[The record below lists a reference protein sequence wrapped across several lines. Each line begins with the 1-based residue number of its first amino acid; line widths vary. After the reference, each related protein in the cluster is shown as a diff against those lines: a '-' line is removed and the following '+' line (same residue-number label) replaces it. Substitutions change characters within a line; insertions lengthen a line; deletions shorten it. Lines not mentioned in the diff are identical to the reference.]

1 MIETLIV
8 ADDLTGANATGS
20 LLAKQGRRVG
30 TLMDQGNL
38 QSLADFDVLAVTTDS
53 RGSSSKTAK
62 ERVSQVMETF
72 KETEVGFFNK
82 RIDSTLRGNVGAE
95 IDAML
100 EQLAPET
107 IAIVVAAFPN

>member
-38 QSLADFDVLAVTTDS
+38 QRN
-53 RGSSSKTAK
+53 RGWLFQQTH
-62 ERVSQVMETF
+62 
-72 KETEVGFFNK
+72 
-82 RIDSTLRGNVGAE
+82 
-95 IDAML
+95 
-100 EQLAPET
+100 
-107 IAIVVAAFPN
+107 